1 MFRMAKLKDIL
12 HEVNILKISG
22 PLEIEVKGLQFDS
35 REVKPGDMFFAVKG
49 TNTDGHKYMPAAVN
63 KGASAIICEKIPVK
77 TGEKV
82 TFIQVNN
89 TAVALG
95 RIAANFFGNPTGKLK
110 LIGVTGTN
118 GKTTI
123 VHLLYNLFRK
133 AGKRSGLI
141 STTGNIIVEK
151 EKPAT
156 HTTPDILQINRLLT
170 EMVKNECE
178 YVFME
183 VSSHALD
190 QYRTAG
196 LIFKGGIFTNITHD
210 HLDYHK
216 SFRQYINA
224 KKRFFDDLGEDAFAL
239 VNSDDRNAK
248 IMVQNCSAGITSYA
262 LKSVA
267 NFKGKIIESL
277 QEGTLLKIDNQEVW
291 SRLVGEFNAYNL
303 LAVYAASDLL
313 GLKKDELIRLISE
326 SEPVPGRFE
335 IIRSKG
341 GVTAVVDY
349 AHTPDAL
356 ENILKALGKIKKQK
370 KQIITVVGAGGD
382 RDKGKR
388 PVMAGIAVN
397 NSDKV
402 ILTSDNPRT
411 ENPQKIID
419 DMFKGVEKNEK
430 RKVLILVDRKE
441 AIKIAC
447 MLAEKGDMILIA
459 GKGHE
464 TYQEINGVKYHFDDR
479 EVVAGMFEVLAM

>member
-1 MFRMAKLKDIL
+1 MFRMVKLKDIL

-22 PLEIEVKGLQFDS
+22 PRETVVKRLQFDS
-35 REVKPGDMFFAVKG
+35 REVKPGDMFFAVNG
-49 TNTDGHKYMPAAVN
+49 TNTDGHKYIHSAVN
-63 KGASAIICEKIPVK
+63 NGASVIVCEKIPVK

-82 TFIQVNN
+82 TFIRVNN
-89 TAVALG
+89 TAIALG

-123 VHLLYNLFRK
+123 VHILYNLFRK
-133 AGKRSGLI
+133 AGKKSGLI

-156 HTTPDILQINRLLT
+156 HTTPDILQINRLLS

-178 YVFME
+178 YAFME

-216 SFRQYINA
+216 SFKRYLNA
-224 KKRFFDDLGEDAFAL
+224 KKKFFEDLSEDACAL
-239 VNSDDRNAK
+239 VNADDRNAK
-248 IMVQNCSAGITSYA
+248 IMVQNCNANITSYA
-262 LKSVA
+262 IRSVA
-267 NFKGKIIESL
+267 NFKAKIIESL
-277 QEGTLLKIDNQEVW
+277 QEGTLIKIDNQEVW
-291 SRLVGEFNAYNL
+291 SRLVGEFNVYNL
-303 LAVYAASDLL
+303 LAVYAVANLL
-313 GLKKDELIRLISE
+313 GLKKDELLRLISE
-326 SEPVPGRFE
+326 SEPVPGRLE
-335 IIRSKG
+335 IIRSEG

-356 ENILKALGKIKKQK
+356 ENILKTLGKIKKQK
-370 KQIITVVGAGGD
+370 KQLITVIGAGGD
-382 RDKGKR
+382 RDRSKR

-397 NSDKV
+397 KSDKV

-430 RKVLILVDRKE
+430 RKVLILIDRKE

-447 MLAEKGDMILIA
+447 MLAEKDDVILIA
-459 GKGHE
+459 GKGNE
-464 TYQEINGVKYHFDDR
+464 TYQEIKGVKYHFDDR
-479 EVVAGMFEVLAM
+479 EVVADMFEVLAM

>member
-1 MFRMAKLKDIL
+1 MFRMVKLKDIL

-22 PLEIEVKGLQFDS
+22 PLEIEVKRLQFDS
-35 REVKPGDMFFAVKG
+35 REVKQGDMFFAVRG

-63 KGASAIICEKIPVK
+63 NGASAIICEKIPVK

-216 SFRQYINA
+216 NFKQYINA
-224 KKRFFDDLGEDAFAL
+224 KKKFFDDLGEDAFAL

-479 EVVAGMFEVLAM
+479 EVVAGMFEVLSM

>member
-63 KGASAIICEKIPVK
+63 NGASAIICEKIPVK
-77 TGEKV
+77 TDEKV

-216 SFRQYINA
+216 NFKQYINA
-224 KKRFFDDLGEDAFAL
+224 KKKFFDDLGEDAFAL

-313 GLKKDELIRLISE
+313 GLKNDELIRLISE

>member
-1 MFRMAKLKDIL
+1 MVKLKDIL
-12 HEVNILKISG
+12 HDVNTLKISG
-22 PLEIEVKGLQFDS
+22 PLEIEVKGLQIDS
-35 REVKPGDMFFAVKG
+35 REVKPGDMFFASKG
-49 TNTDGHKYMPAAVN
+49 TNTDGHKYMLSAVN
-63 KGASAIICEKIPVK
+63 NGASVIICEKIPVE
-77 TGEKV
+77 TVEKV
-82 TFIQVNN
+82 TFIRVNN
-89 TAVALG
+89 TAIALG

-133 AGKRSGLI
+133 AGKISGLI

-156 HTTPDILQINRLLT
+156 HTTPDILQINRLLS
-170 EMVKNECE
+170 EMVKNGCE

-216 SFRQYINA
+216 GFKQYINA
-224 KKRFFDDLGEDAFAL
+224 KKKFFDDLSEDAFAL
-239 VNSDDRNAK
+239 VNSDDRNSK
-248 IMVQNCSAGITSYA
+248 IMVQNCNADITSYA
-262 LKSVA
+262 LRSEA

-291 SRLVGEFNAYNL
+291 SRLVGEFNVYNL
-303 LAVYAASDLL
+303 LAVYAASNLL
-313 GLKKDELIRLISE
+313 GLKKDELILLISE
-326 SEPVPGRFE
+326 SEPVPGRLE
-335 IIRSKG
+335 IIRSQG
-341 GVTAVVDY
+341 GVIAVVDY

-356 ENILKALGKIKKQK
+356 ENILKTLGKIKKQK
-370 KQIITVVGAGGD
+370 KQLITVVGAGGD
-382 RDKGKR
+382 RDRSKR
-388 PVMAGIAVN
+388 PVMAGIAVDK
-397 NSDKV
+397 SDKV

-419 DMFKGVEKNEK
+419 DMFKGVEKKKK
-430 RKVLILVDRKE
+430 RKVLILIDRKE

-447 MLAEKGDMILIA
+447 MLAEKDDVILIA

-479 EVVAGMFEVLAM
+479 EVVTDMFEVLAM

>member
-1 MFRMAKLKDIL
+1 MFRMVKLKDIL
-12 HEVNILKISG
+12 HDVNTLKISG
-22 PLEIEVKGLQFDS
+22 PLEIEVKGLQIDS
-35 REVKPGDMFFAVKG
+35 REVKPGDMFFASKG
-49 TNTDGHKYMPAAVN
+49 TNTDGHKYILSAVN
-63 KGASAIICEKIPVK
+63 SGASAIVCEKIPVK
-77 TGEKV
+77 TGGKA
-82 TFIQVNN
+82 TFIRVDN
-89 TAVALG
+89 TAIALG

-133 AGKRSGLI
+133 AGKISGLI

-156 HTTPDILQINRLLT
+156 HTTPDILQINRLLS
-170 EMVKNECE
+170 EMVKNGCE

-216 SFRQYINA
+216 GFKQYINA
-224 KKRFFDDLGEDAFAL
+224 KKKFFDDLSEDAFAL
-239 VNSDDRNAK
+239 VNSDDRNSK
-248 IMVQNCSAGITSYA
+248 IMVQNCNADITSYA
-262 LKSVA
+262 LRSEA

-291 SRLVGEFNAYNL
+291 SRLVGEFNVYNL
-303 LAVYAASDLL
+303 LAVYAASNLL
-313 GLKKDELIRLISE
+313 GLKKDELILLISE
-326 SEPVPGRFE
+326 SEPVPGRLE
-335 IIRSKG
+335 IIRSQG
-341 GVTAVVDY
+341 GVIAVVDY

-356 ENILKALGKIKKQK
+356 ENILKTLGKIKKQK
-370 KQIITVVGAGGD
+370 KQLITVVGAGGD
-382 RDKGKR
+382 RDRSKR
-388 PVMAGIAVN
+388 PVMAGIAVDK
-397 NSDKV
+397 SDKV

-419 DMFKGVEKNEK
+419 DMFKGVEKKKK
-430 RKVLILVDRKE
+430 RKVLILIDRKE

-447 MLAEKGDMILIA
+447 MLAEKDDVILIA

-479 EVVAGMFEVLAM
+479 EVVTDMFEVLAM

>member
-1 MFRMAKLKDIL
+1 MFRMLKLKNIL

-22 PLEIEVKGLQFDS
+22 PLELVVNQLQFDS
-35 REVKPGDMFFAVKG
+35 REVKPGDMFLAVNG
-49 TNTDGHKYMPAAVN
+49 TNTDGHKYIPAAIN
-63 KGASAIICEKIPVK
+63 NGASVIVCEKIPVK
-77 TGEKV
+77 TGEKA
-82 TFIQVNN
+82 TFILVNN
-89 TAVALG
+89 TTIALG

-123 VHLLYNLFRK
+123 VHLLYNLFRR

-141 STTGNIIVEK
+141 STTGNIVVEK
-151 EKPAT
+151 EKPTT
-156 HTTPDILQINRLLT
+156 HTTPDILQINRLLS
-170 EMVKNECE
+170 EMVKNKCE
-178 YVFME
+178 YAFME

-216 SFRQYINA
+216 SFKQYIIA
-224 KKRFFDDLGEDAFAL
+224 KKKFFDDLSEDAFAL

-248 IMVQNCSAGITSYA
+248 IMVQNCNADVTSYA
-262 LKSVA
+262 LKSDA

-303 LAVYAASDLL
+303 LAVYGASYLL

-356 ENILKALGKIKKQK
+356 ENILNTLGKIKKQK
-370 KQIITVVGAGGD
+370 KQLISVVGAGGD
-382 RDKGKR
+382 RDKSKR
-388 PVMAGIAVN
+388 PVMAGIAV
-397 NSDKV
+397 SKCDKV

-419 DMFKGVEKNEK
+419 DMYKGVEKNEK

-447 MLAEKGDMILIA
+447 MLAEKDDIILIA

-464 TYQEINGVKYHFDDR
+464 TYQEIKGIKYHFDDR
-479 EVVAGMFEVLAM
+479 EVVADMFDVLAM

>member
-1 MFRMAKLKDIL
+1 MFRMVKLKDIL

-63 KGASAIICEKIPVK
+63 NGASAIICEKIPVK
-77 TGEKV
+77 TDEKV
-82 TFIQVNN
+82 TFIRVNN

-216 SFRQYINA
+216 NFKQYINA
-224 KKRFFDDLGEDAFAL
+224 KKKFFDDLGEDAFAL

-313 GLKKDELIRLISE
+313 GLKNDELIRLISE

>member
-63 KGASAIICEKIPVK
+63 NGASAIICERIPVK
-77 TGEKV
+77 SGEKV

-216 SFRQYINA
+216 NFRQYINA

-239 VNSDDRNAK
+239 VNTDDRNAK
-248 IMVQNCSAGITSYA
+248 IMVQNCSASITSYA

-267 NFKGKIIESL
+267 NLKGKIIESL
-277 QEGTLLKIDNQEVW
+277 QEGTLLKIDNREVW

-313 GLKKDELIRLISE
+313 GIKKDELIRLISE

-430 RKVLILVDRKE
+430 RKVLILIDRKE

-447 MLAEKGDMILIA
+447 MLAEKGDIILIA

>member
-1 MFRMAKLKDIL
+1 MFGMVKLKNIL

-22 PLEIEVKGLQFDS
+22 PRELVVNQLQFDS
-35 REVKPGDMFFAVKG
+35 REVKPGDIFFAVIG
-49 TNTDGHKYMPAAVN
+49 TNTDGHKYIPAAVN
-63 KGASAIICEKIPVK
+63 NGASVIVCEKIPVK
-77 TGEKV
+77 TSEKA
-82 TFIQVNN
+82 TFILVNN
-89 TAVALG
+89 TAIALG

-123 VHLLYNLFRK
+123 VHLLYNLFTG

-156 HTTPDILQINRLLT
+156 HTTPDILQINRLLS
-170 EMVKNECE
+170 EMVKNKCE
-178 YVFME
+178 YAFME

-216 SFRQYINA
+216 SFRQYLNA
-224 KKRFFDDLGEDAFAL
+224 KKKFFDDLSKDAFAL
-239 VNSDDRNAK
+239 INSDDRNAK
-248 IMVQNCSAGITSYA
+248 IMVQNCNADITSYA
-262 LKSVA
+262 LRSVA

-277 QEGTLLKIDNQEVW
+277 QEGTLIKIDNQEVW
-291 SRLVGEFNAYNL
+291 SRLVGEFNVYNL
-303 LAVYAASDLL
+303 LAVYGASYLL

-356 ENILKALGKIKKQK
+356 ENILNALGKIKKQK
-370 KQIITVVGAGGD
+370 KQLITVVGAGGD
-382 RDKGKR
+382 RDKSKR
-388 PVMAGIAVN
+388 PVMAGIAV
-397 NSDKV
+397 SKCDKV

-419 DMFKGVEKNEK
+419 DMYKGVEKNEK

-447 MLAEKGDMILIA
+447 MLAEKDDIILIA

-464 TYQEINGVKYHFDDR
+464 TYQEIKGVKYHFDDR
-479 EVVAGMFEVLAM
+479 EVVAEMFDVLAM

>member
-1 MFRMAKLKDIL
+1 MFRMVKLKDIL
-12 HEVNILKISG
+12 HGVNILKITG
-22 PLEIEVKGLQFDS
+22 PRETEVKRLQFDS

-49 TNTDGHKYMPAAVN
+49 TNTDGHKYIPLAVN
-63 KGASAIICEKIPVK
+63 NGASAIICEKIPVK

-82 TFIQVNN
+82 TFIRVNN

-95 RIAANFFGNPTGKLK
+95 RIAAIFFGNPTGKLK

-133 AGKRSGLI
+133 AGKKTGLI

-151 EKPAT
+151 EIPAT

-170 EMVKNECE
+170 EMVKKECE
-178 YVFME
+178 YIFME

-216 SFRQYINA
+216 NFKQYINA
-224 KKRFFDDLGEDAFAL
+224 KKKFFDDLGEDAFAL
-239 VNSDDRNAK
+239 VNADDRNAK
-248 IMVQNCSAGITSYA
+248 IMVQNCDARISTYA
-262 LKSVA
+262 LKSIA
-267 NFKGKIIESL
+267 DFKGKIIESL

-291 SRLVGEFNAYNL
+291 SRLVGEFNVYNL
-303 LAVYAASDLL
+303 LAVYAVADLL
-313 GLKKDELIRLISE
+313 GLKKDELLRLISE
-326 SEPVPGRFE
+326 SEPVPGRLE
-335 IIRSKG
+335 IIRSEG

-356 ENILKALGKIKKQK
+356 ENVLNALGKIKKQK
-370 KQIITVVGAGGD
+370 KQLITVIGAGGD
-382 RDKGKR
+382 RDKAKR

-397 NSDKV
+397 KSDKV

-419 DMFKGVEKNEK
+419 DMYKGVEKNEK
-430 RKVLILVDRKE
+430 RKVLILIDRKE

-447 MLAEKGDMILIA
+447 MLAEKDDVILIA

>member
-1 MFRMAKLKDIL
+1 MFIMVKLKDIL
-12 HEVNILKISG
+12 YEVNILEISG
-22 PLEIEVKGLQFDS
+22 SRETVVNRLQFDS
-35 REVKPGDMFFAVKG
+35 REVKPGDIFFAVNG
-49 TNTDGHKYMPAAVN
+49 TNTDGHKYIPAAVN
-63 KGASAIICEKIPVK
+63 NGASVIVCEQIPVK
-77 TGEKV
+77 TVEKT
-82 TFIQVNN
+82 TFIRVNN
-89 TAVALG
+89 TAIALG
-95 RIAANFFGNPTGKLK
+95 RIAANFFGNPTGKIK

-123 VHLLYNLFRK
+123 VHLLYNLFRR

-141 STTGNIIVEK
+141 STTGNIVAEK

-170 EMVKNECE
+170 EMVKNKCE
-178 YVFME
+178 YAFME

-216 SFRQYINA
+216 SFKQYLNA
-224 KKRFFDDLGEDAFAL
+224 KKKFFDDLSKDAFAL
-239 VNSDDRNAK
+239 INSDDRNAK
-248 IMVQNCSAGITSYA
+248 IMVQNCNADVTSYA

-291 SRLVGEFNAYNL
+291 SRLVGEFNVYNL
-303 LAVYAASDLL
+303 LAVYGASYLL

-326 SEPVPGRFE
+326 CEPVPGRFE

-341 GVTAVVDY
+341 GVIAVVDY

-356 ENILKALGKIKKQK
+356 ENILNALGKIKKQK
-370 KQIITVVGAGGD
+370 KQLIAVVGAGGD
-382 RDKGKR
+382 RDKSKR
-388 PVMAGIAVN
+388 PVMAGIAV
-397 NSDKV
+397 SKCDKV

-411 ENPQKIID
+411 ENPEKIID
-419 DMFKGVEKNEK
+419 DMYKGVEKNEK
-430 RKVLILVDRKE
+430 RKVLVLVDRKE

-447 MLAEKGDMILIA
+447 MLAEKEDIILIA

-464 TYQEINGVKYHFDDR
+464 TYQEIKGVKYHFDDR
-479 EVVAGMFEVLAM
+479 EVVAEMFEVLAM

>member
-1 MFRMAKLKDIL
+1 MVKLNDIL
-12 HEVNILKISG
+12 HQVNILKISG
-22 PLEIEVKGLQFDS
+22 PLEIEVKELQFDS
-35 REVKPGDMFFAVKG
+35 REVKQGDVFFAAKG
-49 TNTDGHKYMPAAVN
+49 TNTDGHEYILSAVN
-63 KGASAIICEKIPVK
+63 NGASAIICEKIPVK
-77 TGEKV
+77 TPEKP
-82 TFIQVNN
+82 TFIRVNN
-89 TAVALG
+89 NAVALG

-133 AGKRSGLI
+133 AGKKTGLI

-151 EKPAT
+151 EIPTT
-156 HTTPDILQINRLLT
+156 HTTPDILQINRLLS
-170 EMVKNECE
+170 EMVKKECE
-178 YVFME
+178 YVFIE

-190 QYRTAG
+190 QDRTAG

-216 SFRQYINA
+216 SFKQYINA
-224 KKRFFDDLGEDAFAL
+224 KKKFFDELSEDAFAL

-248 IMVQNCSAGITSYA
+248 IMVQNCSAGISSYA
-262 LKSVA
+262 LRSVA
-267 NFKGKIIESL
+267 NYKGRIIESL
-277 QEGTLLKIDNQEVW
+277 QEGTLLKIDNREVW

-313 GLKKDELIRLISE
+313 GLEKDELIRLISE
-326 SEPVPGRFE
+326 SEPVPGRLE
-335 IIRSKG
+335 IIRSEG
-341 GVTAVVDY
+341 GVIAVVDY

-356 ENILKALGKIKKQK
+356 ENILKTLGKIKKQK
-370 KQIITVVGAGGD
+370 KQLITVVGAGGD
-382 RDKGKR
+382 RDKSKR
-388 PVMAGIAVN
+388 PVMAGIAIN
-397 NSDKV
+397 KSDKV

-419 DMFKGVEKNEK
+419 DMFKGVEKSEK
-430 RKVLILVDRKE
+430 RKVLILIDRKE

-447 MLAEKGDMILIA
+447 MLAEKDDIILIA

-464 TYQEINGVKYHFDDR
+464 TYQEINGVKHHFDDR